1 MDTKLLL
8 YDVAVTNQYHY
19 ICCRAAIFKNNGSIS
34 TVMLCAV
41 CCALPVE
48 YAMSQ
53 QVHISYQITA
63 LCSSG
68 QLRTH
73 FFSIEFAATRWLN
86 AYQVDIIN
94 QLGKS
99 CKQYSSVHQCSYVT
113 FFSRESIIDRA
124 KFV

>member
-8 YDVAVTNQYHY
+8 YDVTVTNQYHY
-19 ICCRAAIFKNNGSIS
+19 TCCRAANFKNNGSIS

-48 YAMSQ
+48 CAMSQ
-53 QVHISYQITA
+53 RVHISNQITA

-73 FFSIEFAATRWLN
+73 LSIEFAATRWLN
-86 AYQVDIIN
+86 AYQFDIIN
-94 QLGKS
+94 QLGES
-99 CKQYSSVHQCSYVT
+99 CQQYSSVHQWSYVT
-113 FFSRESIIDRA
+113 FFSYVNR
-124 KFV
+124 